1 MKRKIIALVITI
13 CIGMIGFWS
22 QTVNVF
28 AEDNTLPNGY
38 EEDIDLSY
46 FTPLNS
52 IYGYA
57 NVPRGVY
64 LASGSSSISK
74 ISSYQIGVGGITNA
88 AVRCDVSV
96 SVIVEKYNLERDSWG
111 FVTSW
116 RQTNENAFTA
126 AISKSLIVDSGYYYR
141 VRCSHYAGTD
151 VSGSYT
157 NALYV
162 GN

>member
-1 MKRKIIALVITI
+1 MKRKIISLIIIMSISMVA
-13 CIGMIGFWS
+13 FWS
-22 QTVNVF
+22 QGFDVF
-28 AEDNTLPNGY
+28 AEENVIPIGD
-38 EEDIDLSY
+38 EEDIDISY

-52 IYGYA
+52 VYGYA
-57 NVPRGVY
+57 NTGRGVY
-64 LASGSSSISK
+64 LATGSSSISK

-88 AVRCDVSV
+88 AIRCDVSV
-96 SVIVEKYNLERDSWG
+96 SVIVEKYNLERDIWG

-116 RQTNENAFTA
+116 RVTNENAFTA

-141 VRCSHYAGTD
+141 VRCLHYAGSD
-151 VSGSYT
+151 ASSSYT

>member
-1 MKRKIIALVITI
+1 MKRKIVSLTIII
-13 CIGMIGFWS
+13 CISMVAFWS
-22 QTVNVF
+22 QMVNVF
-28 AEDNTLPNGY
+28 AEENGLSNGY
-38 EEDIDLSY
+38 EEELDLSY

-64 LASGSSSISK
+64 LASGSSSVSK

-88 AVRCDVSV
+88 AVRCNVSV
-96 SVIVEKYNLERDSWG
+96 SVIVEKYNLERDIWG

-126 AISKSLIVDSGYYYR
+126 AISKSLTVDSGYYYR
-141 VRCSHYAGTD
+141 VRSLHYAETD
-151 VSGSYT
+151 SSSSCT